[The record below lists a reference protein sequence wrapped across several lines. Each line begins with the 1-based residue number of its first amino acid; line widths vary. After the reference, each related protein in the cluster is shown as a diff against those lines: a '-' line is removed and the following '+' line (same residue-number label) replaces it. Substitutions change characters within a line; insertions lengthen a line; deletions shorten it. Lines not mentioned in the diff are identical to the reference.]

1 MTVVTLGW
9 KNKERRLL
17 RSERTRN
24 GGYFGVIEQETEVT
38 SGWKNKKGRL
48 LWFGRTRNGGR
59 AIPFLELLFT
69 HASIL
74 IMLGVSF
81 GRYYA
86 VCRPLQSY
94 STCGRSRT
102 LVMMSCMWGVAAIF
116 AVPMVIIAHI
126 ETATF
131 HRDASII
138 EVCRTHIFLTW
149 HYAYVICIFCVFF
162 VIPFFVMLFIYSSII
177 HGVLRESTHIE
188 ETSNTKSFRR
198 TSLRNQRQIVCML
211 FVIVVVFFLCTLPL
225 RIVIFWFAFT
235 DEIHIRNL
243 GLEGYL
249 NLIWCGRVFQ
259 YLNSAINP
267 IIYSAFS
274 SKFRWAFKY
283 ILGMKKR
290 EDCSWS
296 RTSQRTSAHYSFIKQ
311 SKQRELKEQY
321 M

>member
-1 MTVVTLGW
+1 M
-9 KNKERRLL
+9 KH
-17 RSERTRN
+17 
-24 GGYFGVIEQETEVT
+24 
-38 SGWKNKKGRL
+38 
-48 LWFGRTRNGGR
+48 GR
-59 AIPFLELLFT
+59 AIPFLELLFI

-102 LVMMSCMWGVAAIF
+102 LVMMACMWGVAALF
-116 AVPMVIIAHI
+116 AIPMIVIAHV

-138 EVCRTHIFLTW
+138 QVCRAHIFLTW

-177 HGVLRESTHIE
+177 RGVLKESAHIE
-188 ETSNTKSFRR
+188 ENSNSKSFRR
-198 TSLRNQRQIVCML
+198 TSLRNQRQIVGML

-235 DEIHIRNL
+235 DTKHIQNL

-249 NLIWCGRVFQ
+249 NLVWCGRIFQ

-267 IIYSAFS
+267 FIYSAFS

-283 ILGMKKR
+283 ILGLKKK
-290 EDCSWS
+290 EEFSWS
-296 RTSQRTSAHYSFIKQ
+296 RTSQRTFASTHYSFMKQ
-311 SKQRELKEQY
+311 NKQREQKEQY